1 MPVRH
6 EIGVYAPD
14 RPVGILRQRQQVE
27 PQEASLDNTRSADT
41 PEKKVMIG
49 FARNMLLCSV
59 ALGLLGGCASTYYNA
74 WEKAG
79 FHKRDILVS
88 RVENTRDSQEDA
100 QEEFKDALEQ
110 FGSVVALQNTD
121 LKQAYDRLNAEYED
135 SESAAQEVTDRINS
149 VESVA
154 EALFR
159 EWGQEIEQY
168 TNPEFKRSSSSQLR
182 ETRSR
187 YEGMLATMR
196 RSEQSMQ
203 PVLATFRDN
212 VLFLKHN
219 LNAQAIG
226 SLKGEFASL
235 QDDIAVLINEMNRS
249 IAESDKFIAELR
261 SNQA

>member
-1 MPVRH
+1 MIRLL
-6 EIGVYAPD
+6 
-14 RPVGILRQRQQVE
+14 RNLWLCGI
-27 PQEASLDNTRSADT
+27 SLTLFS
-41 PEKKVMIG
+41 
-49 FARNMLLCSV
+49 
-59 ALGLLGGCASTYYNA
+59 GCASTYYNA

-88 RVENTRDSQEDA
+88 RVENTRDSQQDA

-121 LKQAYDRLNAEYED
+121 LKQAYDQLSAEYED
-135 SESAAQEVTDRINS
+135 SESAAQEVSDRINS

-154 EALFR
+154 EALFK
-159 EWGQEIEQY
+159 EWGKEIEQY
-168 TNPEFKRSSSSQLR
+168 TNPDFKRSSSNQLR
-182 ETRSR
+182 DTRSR

-235 QDDIAVLINEMNRS
+235 QDDIAVLIREMNRS

-261 SNQA
+261 SNPA

>member
-1 MPVRH
+1 MKSFIRN
-6 EIGVYAPD
+6 
-14 RPVGILRQRQQVE
+14 LMMC
-27 PQEASLDNTRSADT
+27 SLLT
-41 PEKKVMIG
+41 
-49 FARNMLLCSV
+49 
-59 ALGLLGGCASTYYNA
+59 GLMSGCASTYYNA

-79 FHKRDILVS
+79 VHKRDILVS
-88 RVENTRDSQEDA
+88 RVENTRDSQQDA

-149 VESVA
+149 VEAVA
-154 EALFR
+154 EALFK
-159 EWGQEIEQY
+159 EWGQEIDQY
-168 TNPEFKRSSSSQLR
+168 TNPDFKRSSSNQLR
-182 ETRSR
+182 DTRSR
-187 YEGMLATMR
+187 YQGMLASMR

-235 QDDIAVLINEMNRS
+235 QDEIAVLIREMNRS
-249 IAESDKFIAELR
+249 IAESDQFIAELR
-261 SNQA
+261 SEQT